1 MNPFNDFMYGLSAF
15 SNVVKI
21 GAISV
26 VILSVIN
33 FLLLLLVLANQSD
46 TKSLVRQL
54 ADKINKTEEEKEPE
68 EKEELH
74 TIG

>member
-46 TKSLVRQL
+46 TKSLIRQL

>member
-54 ADKINKTEEEKEPE
+54 ADQNK
-68 EKEELH
+68 
-74 TIG
+74 

>member
-1 MNPFNDFMYGLSAF
+1 MTPFNDFMYGLSAF